1 MHIFTAVKFNLSTL
15 LIGMFLAVVIGY
27 FIGYFLRK
35 LISQYQIKEAEA
47 KKIIIVEEAEHE
59 AQNRLKAAANEAQNR
74 LKAASH
80 EAQNRLKAAA
90 VEAREQA
97 LVTKTKI
104 EKEVQGK
111 WEEVREQERTTRK
124 KEDELRLS
132 FEKTRDLEKELARKM
147 EAAEKSRQ
155 SSQDEQARYDE
166 LVKQEMVKLE
176 NISSFT
182 AEEAKEE
189 IKRKVIDVARLDAAK
204 EVKRIEEF
212 AKNNADEEARKIITM
227 AVQRLASDSVAES
240 TISVVEL
247 PDDSIKGRI
256 IGREG
261 RNIRAL
267 EQATGIDLIIDDTPG
282 AVVLSGFDPIR
293 REVARRALEKLTLD
307 GRIHPGRIEDVVNKC
322 RREVEQQIKQAGEQA
337 VVELEMDNVN
347 PELAHMLGRLKYRT
361 SYTQNVLEHVK
372 EVAKVCGFMAAELGL
387 DVQLAKRAGLLHDI
401 GKSIDRQTDGTHT
414 QLGVDVANRFNEHKY
429 VVNAIAAH
437 HEDVEPESVYAVLV
451 IAGDTISASRPG
463 ARREML
469 ETYVKRMTKL
479 EEIGDSFKGV
489 EKTYAIQAG
498 REVRIIVVPD
508 GTSDTEANM
517 LAKDVAKRI
526 EKEVT
531 YPGEIKITVVRET
544 RFVEVA
550 R

>member
-59 AQNRLKAAANEAQNR
+59 AQNRLKAAAN
-74 LKAASH
+74 